1 MSDLIHEG
9 PKDPNK
15 PPVPGEEK
23 PTTERERMKKVY
35 TYVAILFTVAFLL
48 ILWTFLMNQ
57 RSINEIKDG
66 NTALQST
73 LQQNDSLEAHIAELE
88 EQLATAEEDK
98 KALDETVGVQSSQL
112 RALDWLLEIENAY
125 NTGDLDAAKDNIRS
139 FEETGTVEFLLDA
152 DMEHF
157 YFMEMNTRI
166 QVEHGITEMITG
178 VDLVRQQ
185 LRIASGLPLDLTQE
199 DVTLTGHAI
208 ECRINAEDPTA
219 NFRPC
224 PGKVEFLHF
233 PGGPGVRVDSALYN
247 GCTLSPYYDSLAAKV
262 MVHAPTRLEAIR
274 KMRRCLEEFTLEG
287 FPTNAELS
295 YELLFHPTFVR
306 GGCTTAFLDRS
317 LPELLE
323 FSRRVDDHKG

>member
-98 KALDETVGVQSSQL
+98 KALDETVGLQSNQL
-112 RALDWLLEIENAY
+112 RALDWLIEIENDCRAKELDEAKE
-125 NTGDLDAAKDNIRS
+125 NIRAFEKAGAAEDLPTEALRPSITGDDAPSPAARYQSIVDKLFPD
-139 FEETGTVEFLLDA
+139 
-152 DMEHF
+152 
-157 YFMEMNTRI
+157 
-166 QVEHGITEMITG
+166 G
-178 VDLVRQQ
+178 V
-185 LRIASGLPLDLTQE
+185 
-199 DVTLTGHAI
+199 
-208 ECRINAEDPTA
+208 
-219 NFRPC
+219 
-224 PGKVEFLHF
+224 K
-233 PGGPGVRVDSALYN
+233 
-247 GCTLSPYYDSLAAKV
+247 
-262 MVHAPTRLEAIR
+262 
-274 KMRRCLEEFTLEG
+274 
-287 FPTNAELS
+287 
-295 YELLFHPTFVR
+295 
-306 GGCTTAFLDRS
+306 
-317 LPELLE
+317 
-323 FSRRVDDHKG
+323 

>member
-98 KALDETVGVQSSQL
+98 KALDETVGVQSNQL
-112 RALDWLLEIENAY
+112 RALDWLLEIENSCP
-125 NTGDLDAAKDNIRS
+125 RS
-139 FEETGTVEFLLDA
+139 RCVPVSPATTPPPPPRA
-152 DMEHF
+152 
-157 YFMEMNTRI
+157 T
-166 QVEHGITEMITG
+166 
-178 VDLVRQQ
+178 
-185 LRIASGLPLDLTQE
+185 SPLWTS
-199 DVTLTGHAI
+199 
-208 ECRINAEDPTA
+208 CFRTA
-219 NFRPC
+219 
-224 PGKVEFLHF
+224 
-233 PGGPGVRVDSALYN
+233 
-247 GCTLSPYYDSLAAKV
+247 
-262 MVHAPTRLEAIR
+262 
-274 KMRRCLEEFTLEG
+274 
-287 FPTNAELS
+287 
-295 YELLFHPTFVR
+295 
-306 GGCTTAFLDRS
+306 
-317 LPELLE
+317 
-323 FSRRVDDHKG
+323 

>member
-98 KALDETVGVQSSQL
+98 KALNETVGVQSNQL

-125 NTGDLDAAKDNIRS
+125 NTGDLDAAN
-139 FEETGTVEFLLDA
+139 
-152 DMEHF
+152 
-157 YFMEMNTRI
+157 
-166 QVEHGITEMITG
+166 
-178 VDLVRQQ
+178 
-185 LRIASGLPLDLTQE
+185 
-199 DVTLTGHAI
+199 
-208 ECRINAEDPTA
+208 
-219 NFRPC
+219 
-224 PGKVEFLHF
+224 
-233 PGGPGVRVDSALYN
+233 
-247 GCTLSPYYDSLAAKV
+247 
-262 MVHAPTRLEAIR
+262 
-274 KMRRCLEEFTLEG
+274 
-287 FPTNAELS
+287 
-295 YELLFHPTFVR
+295 
-306 GGCTTAFLDRS
+306 
-317 LPELLE
+317 
-323 FSRRVDDHKG
+323 SRRPARWNSFPRSRCVPVSPATTPPPPPRATSPLWTSCFRTA